1 MFQLYRDRPIFVLCI
16 ICINIVLSLW
26 CINADPIVNND
37 AVTYLSVA
45 QKFVDGVWNQAFTHY
60 NWPFYSIFIA
70 TVSKLFS
77 IDVSHAAYALNT
89 VFTTLLTLAFV
100 CIAKELSNNNRN
112 IIIIAALVIL
122 FFPSINKYR
131 SFIIRDFGYL
141 ACYLWSL
148 YFLVRFSSTLN
159 KTSLLGWLLCT
170 LMSILFRFEGIV
182 FLLIVPYFLLIYA
195 TKKSPNKKTI
205 LILLSIVI
213 PLIFISIVVWYL
225 RSKYTGLINDAN
237 ASGHTVNGLMDLFF
251 VTVNTKLNGQSLTAT
266 NYLWMLFGN
275 IGDVVYQLLRRMSII
290 NFGLAF
296 YAYKYRLVL
305 KKFLF
310 NRIWH
315 IYVAINLVILVS
327 FSFYN
332 HFIVSRYTL
341 ATSLTLLILV
351 PFAIKHM
358 LTWAKES
365 NKFAKYS
372 AVFVVLLLTIES
384 IDKLNIENKKYH
396 IKDAGAWL
404 SNHTVQG
411 ERIYSNNKLVIYY
424 TCLLYTS
431 DAADE

>member
-1 MFQLYRDRPIFVLCI
+1 
-16 ICINIVLSLW
+16 
-26 CINADPIVNND
+26 
-37 AVTYLSVA
+37 
-45 QKFVDGVWNQAFTHY
+45 
-60 NWPFYSIFIA
+60 
-70 TVSKLFS
+70 
-77 IDVSHAAYALNT
+77 
-89 VFTTLLTLAFV
+89 
-100 CIAKELSNNNRN
+100 
-112 IIIIAALVIL
+112 
-122 FFPSINKYR
+122 
-131 SFIIRDFGYL
+131 
-141 ACYLWSL
+141 
-148 YFLVRFSSTLN
+148 
-159 KTSLLGWLLCT
+159 
-170 LMSILFRFEGIV
+170 
-182 FLLIVPYFLLIYA
+182 
-195 TKKSPNKKTI
+195 
-205 LILLSIVI
+205 
-213 PLIFISIVVWYL
+213 
-225 RSKYTGLINDAN
+225 
-237 ASGHTVNGLMDLFF
+237 MDLFF

-372 AVFVVLLLTIES
+372 AVFVVLLPVSYTHLTLPTI
-384 IDKLNIENKKYH
+384 L
-396 IKDAGAWL
+396 
-404 SNHTVQG
+404 
-411 ERIYSNNKLVIYY
+411 LV
-424 TCLLYTS
+424 
-431 DAADE
+431 